1 MWKLSEWLAIGYEG
15 GQSSEIA
22 HAKEGMSSGDVRR
35 TRRLVKRGGL
45 AADVAGA
52 RLAVAQ
58 ARKQQRHMPAPGS
71 IVLLLALAA
80 VGVWLFVEQIDSFDS
95 GAVVLGCGA
104 LAMLWASVDLW
115 RTHVN
120 APRAE
125 LANMRLL
132 EQAGELYTPRPSRKR
147 LPASPAQRAV
157 SVVIGL
163 LVYDV
168 GYGAASLGLDGERLS
183 IGPILERGALW
194 SCFMVVFH
202 LVFHQQEGREHQA
215 PRLTAGERALMDRRL
230 QRPTDTGRPHLESP

>member
-35 TRRLVKRGGL
+35 TQRLVKGGEL
-45 AADVAGA
+45 ATDVAGA

-58 ARKQQRHMPAPGS
+58 ARKQQRRAPRPGS
-71 IVLLLALAA
+71 IALSLALAA
-80 VGVWLFVEQIDSFDS
+80 VGAWLFVEQIDDFDS
-95 GAVVLGCGA
+95 SAVVLGCAA

-132 EQAGELYTPRPSRKR
+132 EQAHEPYAPRPSRKR
-147 LPASPAQRAV
+147 LPAPPAQRAV

-163 LVYDV
+163 LLYDV
-168 GYGAASLGLDGERLS
+168 AYGAASLGLAGERLS
-183 IGPILERGALW
+183 IGHVLERGALW
-194 SCFMVVFH
+194 SCFTVVFH
-202 LVFHQQEGREHQA
+202 LVFHQREGREHQA
-215 PRLTAGERALMDRRL
+215 PRL
-230 QRPTDTGRPHLESP
+230 GR